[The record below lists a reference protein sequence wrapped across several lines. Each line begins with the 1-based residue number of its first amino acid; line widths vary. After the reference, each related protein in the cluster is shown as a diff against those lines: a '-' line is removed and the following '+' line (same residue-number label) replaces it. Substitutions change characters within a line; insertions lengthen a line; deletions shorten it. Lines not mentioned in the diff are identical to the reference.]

1 VTTHFEDRTRPKTQR
16 LAYLE
21 RRTAELER
29 QLSDARQSLDRETA
43 HYPHS
48 WETAPDDAAE
58 LSYGAA
64 DEGGHEGDGYDG
76 DGYDGD
82 SYVSDRYDIDSF
94 DSDSHDSDSH
104 DSDSYA
110 GDSYDGEGDLVD
122 DAAPFDAAP
131 FDVAPFDVA
140 PLDLAPVGAAPVPVD
155 APAPVDNYA
164 NPGGELY
171 SAEART
177 ATLINH
183 GRQSATPRRVS
194 TGLKAVAAAV
204 FGLALVITIIVMM
217 LPGSGP
223 TWPAGVARVQAEVTR
238 ACQNPDISS
247 EPDQVNFACGKATRQ
262 ILWVFALL
270 TSGNDPTYAQAG
282 TGREG
287 LEPITPQQGGV
298 VAWSLNLH
306 HPYNPVNPIDSLAV
320 AARAINNIIGGATV
334 TGTYGKPV
342 VQQGLEGHAANCL
355 RYTGS
360 SQVTSHK
367 GFPGLCARPVSSA
380 AGQAALVTDIYQR
393 WVIGASPKAAQTAAT
408 LFANAR
414 NPGSPQVQAVLKHLP
429 NSDR

>member
-29 QLSDARQSLDRETA
+29 QLSDARQSLDREIA

-48 WETAPDDAAE
+48 WETAPDDAGE
-58 LSYGAA
+58 LSYDVA
-64 DEGGHEGDGYDG
+64 DAGGHDSDSYDGDAYDG
-76 DGYDGD
+76 DGY
-82 SYVSDRYDIDSF
+82 VSDRYGIDSF
-94 DSDSHDSDSH
+94 DSDSDDSD
-104 DSDSYA
+104 DSDSYT
-110 GDSYDGEGDLVD
+110 GEGYDGEGDALD

-131 FDVAPFDVA
+131 V
-140 PLDLAPVGAAPVPVD
+140 PVAAPV
-155 APAPVDNYA
+155 AVDNHVH
-164 NPGGELY
+164 PGGELY

-177 ATLINH
+177 ATLINR

-194 TGLKAVAAAV
+194 TGLKAVAGAV
-204 FGLALVITIIVMM
+204 FVLALVITIIVMM
-217 LPGSGP
+217 LPGPGP
-223 TWPAGVARVQAEVTR
+223 TWPAGVARVQAEVTK

-247 EPDQVNFACGKATRQ
+247 EPDQVNFACGKGTRQ

-270 TSGNDPTYAQAG
+270 TSSDDPTYAQAG

-393 WVIGASPKAAQTAAT
+393 WVIGASPKAAQNAAT

-414 NPGSPQVQAVLKHLP
+414 NPGSPQVQAILKHLP
-429 NSDR
+429 NPGR